1 MPLNAGRTRML
12 RRHVCTR
19 GLLVVASK
27 RARAAATKLSPV
39 PLQVV
44 SKATKLDDDEGGAGA
59 AAPEYVAE
67 KGGATVWLASTVI
80 FICGL
85 IGMAFAG
92 FLFWTVSQISLDSS
106 ATVCGHDVAMIA
118 LGSRGGRSRWCAMK
132 GRQGR

>member
-1 MPLNAGRTRML
+1 MQG
-12 RRHVCTR
+12 
-19 GLLVVASK
+19 
-27 RARAAATKLSPV
+27 ARACCGDMCARVACLWWHPRGPELRQQKLSPV